1 MLMAVEGMMVVVA
14 VIVVVGELVVWMVMM
29 QVMTGSGVG

>member
-1 MLMAVEGMMVVVA
+1 MAVEGMMVVVA

>member
-1 MLMAVEGMMVVVA
+1 MMAVEGMMVVVA
-14 VIVVVGELVVWMVMM
+14 VIVVVVGELVVWMVMM